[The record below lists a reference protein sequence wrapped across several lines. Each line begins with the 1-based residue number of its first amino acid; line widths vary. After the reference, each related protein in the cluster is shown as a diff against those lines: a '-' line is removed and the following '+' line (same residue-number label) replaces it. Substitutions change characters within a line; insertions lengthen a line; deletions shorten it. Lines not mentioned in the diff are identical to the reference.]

1 MKKSENNNTV
11 KNHNEIKIN
20 LYDTQYAT
28 YHILDAI
35 INKNSS
41 NHCFLLILL

>member
-1 MKKSENNNTV
+1 M
-11 KNHNEIKIN
+11 H
-20 LYDTQYAT
+20 YTQCAT

-41 NHCFLLILL
+41 NFRFQLFNFKGWENLLHIIVSQFQLNN